1 MSLPDQTAAPAANS
15 ALSYRGLYLVS
26 ALPTQA
32 PAESAAS
39 NLLYPVAA
47 VGAALFLVTTIF

>member
-1 MSLPDQTAAPAANS
+1 MSLPDQTAAAA
-15 ALSYRGLYLVS
+15 ADPVPSYRGLYLVP
-26 ALPTQA
+26 ALPA
-32 PAESAAS
+32 AESSAS